1 MRVFYDI
8 LFLRKEVNILN
19 NRIKAIRKQ
28 NKMTQVEFGEKI
40 GVKGNTI
47 TNYENG
53 LRSPSNAIITS
64 ICREFNINEKW
75 LRTGQGEMYYT
86 PKDKAANIVS
96 DLLEESNPLY
106 DIILGI
112 AKTYQQLDSKSQVIL
127 QEFSKELLKNLKI
140 EKN

>member
-1 MRVFYDI
+1 M
-8 LFLRKEVNILN
+8 N
-19 NRIKAIRKQ
+19 NRILRIRK
-28 NKMTQVEFGEKI
+28 NCKLTQDAFAEKLNVSKNFIWMLEKGERAPSDR
-40 GVKGNTI
+40 TI
-47 TNYENG
+47 
-53 LRSPSNAIITS
+53 LD
-64 ICREFNINEKW
+64 ICKKFNINEEW
-75 LRTGQGEMYYT
+75 LRTGQGEMYTT
-86 PKDKAANIVS
+86 PEDETANIVS